1 MNALNPNGNGTPAH
15 DEKIPCV
22 VCREPILPGAKVCVH
37 CNRSQNWTRHL
48 MRWSTIAGAIVAVM
62 SLVSTS
68 ISLRGLISS
77 PANLKVIPLACEKES
92 VALAVSNLGDKP
104 GMVRRVA
111 VQIMADGSLL
121 QKEAVLTAASGQKI
135 VKPHETEKIEYVMLS
150 SGLPIPL
157 PIPSVGVEKMY
168 PDDHRSNSRFR
179 GWRVRSGGQ
188 VPLPLNS
195 KKRG

>member
-1 MNALNPNGNGTPAH
+1 
-15 DEKIPCV
+15 
-22 VCREPILPGAKVCVH
+22 
-37 CNRSQNWTRHL
+37 

-68 ISLRGLISS
+68 ISLRELISS

-92 VALAVSNLGDKP
+92 VELAVSNLGDKP

-111 VQIMADGSLL
+111 VQIMADGGLL
-121 QKEAVLTAASGQKI
+121 ENEFVLSATSGEKI

-157 PIPSVGVEKMY
+157 PIPSVGVEKCTLIIAVQTV
-168 PDDHRSNSRFR
+168 DFEGSELKQE
-179 GWRVRSGGQ
+179 VRC
-188 VPLPLNS
+188 PCL
-195 KKRG
+195 

>member
-1 MNALNPNGNGTPAH
+1 
-15 DEKIPCV
+15 
-22 VCREPILPGAKVCVH
+22 
-37 CNRSQNWTRHL
+37 

-77 PANLKVIPLACEKES
+77 PANLRVIPLACEKES
-92 VALAVSNLGDKP
+92 VELAVSNLGDKP

-111 VQIMADGSLL
+111 VHILADGRLL
-121 QKEAVLTAASGQKI
+121 QNEAILTAKSGEKI

-157 PIPSVGVEKMY
+157 PIPSVGVEKCTMIIAVQVV
-168 PDDHRSNSRFR
+168 DFE
-179 GWRVRSGGQ
+179 GGDSELE
-188 VPLPLNS
+188 VKCPCL
-195 KKRG
+195 